1 MALPSRE
8 TAAREVRRIVI
19 IVLACIL
26 YAFSFNCFYEAN
38 QIAYG
43 GITGFAQAIHAVL
56 GLLPVGVLVII
67 FNVPLFIL
75 AWKYLGGG
83 FLLLS
88 LFTMAVSSVFIDL
101 IALFH
106 TFPPMDPLL
115 ASIYGGVLLGFSSGL
130 LMRQNATT
138 GGTTILAR
146 LIKRKTPWVSMGTLQ
161 LFADLAAI
169 AVVAVVVRNVNSA
182 LYGIVA
188 LYISSLVIDTVLYG
202 ASRARLAYII
212 SMEHTTDIARAI
224 TQDLSRGVTLIP
236 GTGGYT
242 GQPHTVLMCA
252 IKRNQIVALK
262 SLVKEIDADAFII
275 VCEAKEVFG
284 RGFDRYKSDSW

>member
-1 MALPSRE
+1 MALPSKE
-8 TAAREVRRIVI
+8 STVREVRRIVI
-19 IVLACIL
+19 IILACIL
-26 YAFSFNCFYEAN
+26 YSFSFNCFYEAN

-43 GITGFAQAIHAVL
+43 GITGFAQAIHALL
-56 GLLPVGVLVII
+56 GPLPVGVLVII
-67 FNVPLFIL
+67 FNIPLFIL

-101 IALFH
+101 MAMLY
-106 TFPPMDPLL
+106 TFPAMDPLL
-115 ASIYGGVLLGFSSGL
+115 GSIYGGVLLGFSTGL

-161 LFADLAAI
+161 LFADLASI
-169 AVVAVVVRNVNSA
+169 AVVALVVRNVNSA

-212 SMEHTTDIARAI
+212 SMEHTTEIARAI

-262 SLVKEIDADAFII
+262 SLVKEIDVDAFII

-284 RGFDRYKSDSW
+284 RGFERYKADDW